1 METKITRITQTK
13 QGRFALFSGEEFLFS
28 VDDET
33 YVTAHLAEGMLLSA
47 EQLEELRARSE
58 TRKAIA
64 KALEYVSLRDHAAGE
79 LYEKLRRR
87 FDAESCRAAVER
99 MRELEL
105 LNDYAFAARRARYL
119 LQQGKSRRVVEHTLA
134 EKGVDSIT
142 IRQVMEDIYTE
153 AEAQGVDP
161 EMEALRGLIVK
172 NYARKLALGKGEN
185 VAAALCRR
193 GFSVAAVRAAL
204 REYTPMTEEIAD
216 L

>member
-1 METKITRITQTK
+1 METRITRITQTK
-13 QGRFALFSGEEFLFS
+13 QGRFALFSGDEFLFS

-33 YVTAHLAEGMLLSA
+33 YVTAHLAEGTVLS
-47 EQLEELRARSE
+47 ESQLEELRARSE

-79 LYEKLRRR
+79 LYDKLRRK
-87 FDAESCRAAVER
+87 FDPESCRAAVER
-99 MRELEL
+99 MGELDL
-105 LNDYAFAARRARYL
+105 LNDAAFASRRARYL
-119 LQQGKSRRVVEHTLA
+119 FHQGKSRRVIEHTLA
-134 EKGVDSIT
+134 EKGIDSET
-142 IRQVMEDIYTE
+142 IRQVIEEIYAE
-153 AEAQGVDP
+153 AEAEGADP
-161 EMEALRGLIVK
+161 ETEALRSLIEK
-172 NYARKLALGKGEN
+172 NYARKLALGKSEN